1 MILPQTH
8 KVQLGVMLRVADLGN
23 TPVASPQRMPARA
36 GSPNW
41 LLQIHRWG
49 GVVEGIG
56 RSG

>member
-41 LLQIHRWG
+41 LWVG
-49 GVVEGIG
+49 
-56 RSG
+56 